1 MSIQTTQASSINY
14 YVGFLSVLFAA
25 FLWGTAGT
33 AASFSRELNPI
44 IIGLVSIGVGG
55 LIHTLLS
62 LNAIKKDY
70 KNLLQYKSKI
80 LIGVVVSIACPVA
93 FYSSVATVGVSIG
106 TVVSIGFAPL
116 FTVMLEWLFDKRPLS
131 LSWFI
136 SFVLGFMG
144 VVLLSFSG
152 NLHHDNQVIHADRM
166 MGVIYGLISGLS
178 YATYSWTIK
187 SLINK
192 DINSRAA
199 MGTIFGICSLIVIPI
214 LFFTATNLFRFH
226 ENIFVGIYIAFVPMF
241 LGYLFFSFGLKRIPA
256 SQAMT
261 LALFELPVATLL
273 AVILVGESLTFSNY
287 LGLLS
292 IFLCIIVLTKK

>member
-1 MSIQTTQASSINY
+1 MSIQTTQASSLNY

-33 AASFSRELNPI
+33 AASFARELNPI
-44 IIGLVSIGVGG
+44 IIGLISIGVGG
-55 LIHTLLS
+55 LIHTLMS

-70 KNLLQYKSKI
+70 KKLLQYKSKI

-136 SFVLGFMG
+136 SFLLGFIG

-166 MGVIYGLISGLS
+166 IGVLYGLISGLS

-187 SLINK
+187 SLINQ

-226 ENIFVGIYIAFVPMF
+226 ENILVGLYIAFVPMF
-241 LGYLFFSFGLKRIPA
+241 LGYLFFSFGLRRIPA

>member
-1 MSIQTTQASSINY
+1 MSIPASSPSSLNY
-14 YVGFLSVLFAA
+14 YAGFLSVLFAA
-25 FLWGTAGT
+25 ILWGTAGT
-33 AASFSRELNPI
+33 AASFAKELSPI
-44 IIGLVSIGVGG
+44 IIGLISIGVGG
-55 LIHTLLS
+55 LIHTLMS

-70 KNLLQYKSKI
+70 KTLFQYKSKI
-80 LIGVVVSIACPVA
+80 LIGVAVSIACPVA

-116 FTVMLEWLFDKRPLS
+116 FTVMLEWFFDKRPLS

-136 SFVLGFMG
+136 SFLLGFSG
-144 VVLLSFSG
+144 VALLSFSG
-152 NLHHDNQVIHADRM
+152 NLHHENQVIHSDRLT
-166 MGVIYGLISGLS
+166 GVLYGLISGLS

-214 LFFTATNLFRFH
+214 LFFTAHNLFRFH

-261 LALFELPVATLL
+261 LALFELPVAALL
-273 AVILVGESLTFSNY
+273 AVILLGESLTFGNY
-287 LGLLS
+287 LGLIS
-292 IFLCIIVLTKK
+292 IFLSIIILTKK